1 MIYLH
6 FNEDGHT
13 EAGDHLFRQLST
25 IKHLKDIE
33 DDQRQDLSLLHEEA
47 VKDEPGR

>member
-1 MIYLH
+1 MKMVIQRLEIIY
-6 FNEDGHT
+6 FGNY
-13 EAGDHLFRQLST
+13 QS

>member
-13 EAGDHLFRQLST
+13 EAGDHLST